1 MTHPDGKEASHPRAP
16 RTRRGRAAHA
26 KSTAD
31 PSALERAAGYETDD
45 EFASAAAQDVALDEE
60 TAALP
65 EPVDATGAGGAVVLS
80 DEADDDDVVE
90 DDIEG
95 DIALPFMYDD
105 EDDDADD
112 DDNGDDAAD
121 DVAGVDQELADQQA
135 LLRRAGQILGSLGRE
150 PVLGADDEEE
160 EDGEFQ
166 WADDDD
172 PGEQVTLVDEEW
184 LQKVASHAV
193 RRVAAR
199 AGDVPAIEASA
210 DQDAFLPTPAKLELT
225 LLEPVLTTRLQSPAS
240 PAARQDRAE
249 IEEPVADNHEDDDE
263 AELVPLLTEAA
274 YEPAA
279 AEADAAEQAE
289 DSEISAFAPAPD
301 DEPEPPASD
310 QPAEESFEDGVVAK
324 HEARDADGD
333 YHALMIDAVDAAPL
347 PGDFEDFAARGG
359 RMADAGTIRDNSVV
373 SAIAPSVAQGTIPV
387 TAYETGGAVVDTATS
402 DTNTVLVPEVA
413 AQELVPAD
421 NSTQVDDPT
430 PEPATAANPV
440 SQEDAPDALEQQP
453 AVTASNPPLG
463 HEFPVTPGFDIAAAL
478 APEPEHLAES
488 AMDEG
493 VVPPEAFEDPDGEP
507 RGWDGDDDGPLG
519 YESAREPA
527 LAGLALRGG
536 GWTIP
541 LLCLGI
547 GLIACCLLIPLADSN
562 RRLAYERQRLARDLE
577 SIQTQVAVN
586 DEFLRR
592 VHDDPSLAERL
603 AQRQMK
609 TIRQGTRV
617 LELDR
622 TRRASSA
629 ADMSPFQL
637 VAVQPPAPLPPYR
650 PLSGT
655 IANLC
660 YRPRTRLYL
669 MGVGLFMMASGL
681 VLGYSPKRS

>member
-1 MTHPDGKEASHPRAP
+1 M
-16 RTRRGRAAHA
+16 
-26 KSTAD
+26 
-31 PSALERAAGYETDD
+31 
-45 EFASAAAQDVALDEE
+45 
-60 TAALP
+60 
-65 EPVDATGAGGAVVLS
+65 
-80 DEADDDDVVE
+80 
-90 DDIEG
+90 
-95 DIALPFMYDD
+95 
-105 EDDDADD
+105 
-112 DDNGDDAAD
+112 
-121 DVAGVDQELADQQA
+121 
-135 LLRRAGQILGSLGRE
+135 
-150 PVLGADDEEE
+150 
-160 EDGEFQ
+160 
-166 WADDDD
+166 
-172 PGEQVTLVDEEW
+172 
-184 LQKVASHAV
+184 
-193 RRVAAR
+193 
-199 AGDVPAIEASA
+199 
-210 DQDAFLPTPAKLELT
+210 
-225 LLEPVLTTRLQSPAS
+225 
-240 PAARQDRAE
+240 RQDRAE
-249 IEEPVADNHEDDDE
+249 AEESVADNNEDDDE
-263 AELVPLLTEAA
+263 AELVPLLAEAA
-274 YEPAA
+274 YESAVAEAEA
-279 AEADAAEQAE
+279 AERTDG
-289 DSEISAFAPAPD
+289 SGIGAFGPAPD
-301 DEPEPPASD
+301 DDPEPPASD

-359 RMADAGTIRDNSVV
+359 RMMDPVRIREKFRRFVDRT
-373 SAIAPSVAQGTIPV
+373 SARRQETIPV
-387 TAYETGGAVVDTATS
+387 TASEKGAGPVDTVTS
-402 DTNTVLVPEVA
+402 DTKTIPVYDVA
-413 AQELVPAD
+413 AQEFVPTD
-421 NSTQVDDPT
+421 DSTSDGEPT
-430 PEPATAANPV
+430 FEPATPADPV
-440 SQEDAPDALEQQP
+440 SQEDAPTFWNSSRPLSP
-453 AVTASNPPLG
+453 RTRLG

-478 APEPEHLAES
+478 APEPEHPAES
-488 AMDEG
+488 AMEEG
-493 VVPPEAFEDPDGEP
+493 VVSHEAFDDADGEP
-507 RGWDGDDDGPLG
+507 RGWDGGDDGPLG

-527 LAGLALRGG
+527 LAGRALRGG

-592 VHDDPSLAERL
+592 VHDDPNLAERL

-681 VLGYSPKRS
+681 VLGYSPKRVLRKELVEWWSGGVEAASRNAPSTP

>member
-1 MTHPDGKEASHPRAP
+1 MTHPDGKEASQPAED
-16 RTRRGRAAHA
+16 A
-26 KSTAD
+26 
-31 PSALERAAGYETDD
+31 
-45 EFASAAAQDVALDEE
+45 ALDEE
-60 TAALP
+60 IAAPP
-65 EPVDATGAGGAVVLS
+65 EPVHATGARGAVVLC
-80 DEADDDDVVE
+80 DEVDDDDVVG
-90 DDIEG
+90 DDIETE
-95 DIALPFMYDD
+95 IALPFIYDD
-105 EDDDADD
+105 EDDEAGDD
-112 DDNGDDAAD
+112 DDGDD
-121 DVAGVDQELADQQA
+121 DVTGVDQELADQQA

-150 PVLGADDEEE
+150 PVLAADDEEE

-199 AGDVPAIEASA
+199 AGDGPVIEASA
-210 DQDAFLPTPAKLELT
+210 DQDAPRMPAAKLELT
-225 LLEPVLTTRLQSPAS
+225 LLEPALTARVQSPGA
-240 PAARQDRAE
+240 PAMRQDRAE
-249 IEEPVADNHEDDDE
+249 PEELVTDSNEDDEE

-274 YEPAA
+274 YESAVAEAEAAEPAA
-279 AEADAAEQAE
+279 DGENG
-289 DSEISAFAPAPD
+289 AFAPTPED
-301 DEPEPPASD
+301 DPEPPASD
-310 QPAEESFEDGVVAK
+310 QPAGESIEGGVIAND
-324 HEARDADGD
+324 EASDAEGD
-333 YHALMIDAVDAAPL
+333 YHALMIDAADAAPVS
-347 PGDFEDFAARGG
+347 GEFEDFAARGG
-359 RMADAGTIRDNSVV
+359 RMADAVTFQDNSVDP
-373 SAIAPSVAQGTIPV
+373 AIAPSVAPETIAL
-387 TAYETGGAVVDTATS
+387 TASDAGAD
-402 DTNTVLVPEVA
+402 
-413 AQELVPAD
+413 
-421 NSTQVDDPT
+421 
-430 PEPATAANPV
+430 PV

-453 AVTASNPPLG
+453 AVTAVTAANPPLG
-463 HEFPVTPGFDIAAAL
+463 HEFPVTPDFDIAAAL
-478 APEPEHLAES
+478 APEPEHLGES
-488 AMDEG
+488 AMDVG
-493 VVPPEAFEDPDGEP
+493 AVPPEAFDDADGEP
-507 RGWDGDDDGPLG
+507 RNWDGDDDDGPLG

-527 LAGLALRGG
+527 VAGGPLRGG

-622 TRRASSA
+622 TRRSSSSA

-669 MGVGLFMMASGL
+669 MGVGLFMMACGL
-681 VLGYSPKRS
+681 VLGYTPKRS